1 MFQDNTVIN
10 EYNLKKISLADK
22 IFEHPHQ
29 AFKSIHITGTNG
41 KGSVAKMVFSIL
53 QKAGKK
59 VGCFTSPHL
68 NDIRE
73 RIETD
78 AGQISKKDFVYYL
91 NKILRSGVSL
101 SYFETLVMIAF
112 LYFKDKKCEY
122 AVIEVGMGGS
132 VDATNIIR
140 PIMSCITSIGV
151 DHEKYLWSTAKE
163 IAIHKAGI
171 IKPGVPVVINKKNPI
186 IEKTAKEKKAPI
198 IFAKKKPTNLLWAHQ
213 EENAGLA
220 YSICKKLWISEN
232 KITQGLKNVQ
242 HPGRLQYITK
252 NLLIDGAH
260 NIDGLHILK
269 TYLTS
274 IRKKY
279 KKIIYCFGLKE
290 GKDPRELIVPI
301 FGKDK
306 EYIIVKEK
314 SIMLEDVAS
323 LAKKMIGE
331 KYILQTPTQIK
342 KLAKQNPSTLYVV
355 FGSLYMIGAFI

>member
-151 DHEKYLWSTAKE
+151 DHEKYL
-163 IAIHKAGI
+163 
-171 IKPGVPVVINKKNPI
+171 
-186 IEKTAKEKKAPI
+186 
-198 IFAKKKPTNLLWAHQ
+198 
-213 EENAGLA
+213 
-220 YSICKKLWISEN
+220 
-232 KITQGLKNVQ
+232 
-242 HPGRLQYITK
+242 
-252 NLLIDGAH
+252 
-260 NIDGLHILK
+260 
-269 TYLTS
+269 
-274 IRKKY
+274 
-279 KKIIYCFGLKE
+279 
-290 GKDPRELIVPI
+290 
-301 FGKDK
+301 
-306 EYIIVKEK
+306 
-314 SIMLEDVAS
+314 
-323 LAKKMIGE
+323 
-331 KYILQTPTQIK
+331 
-342 KLAKQNPSTLYVV
+342 
-355 FGSLYMIGAFI
+355 